1 MASKT
6 AKCCQLL
13 FAIFFIGGG
22 GYLIW
27 HFLGRPTS
35 ADELQDALNDID
47 FSDFTD
53 VLDNLTDD
61 AFDDLWKSD
70 ADPSVGD
77 NTTYEWDNDGKGLDL
92 ELFNALDDNWQEE
105 YEIAL
110 NDWENGTP
118 DSLTLS
124 TKRVEVDNACTPV
137 DGVMKVCN
145 GNYGDKG
152 WLGINELVIIN
163 KKKIKNSVAKMNEFY
178 LNNADFIKR
187 RYVMCHEIGHG
198 FGLPHTD
205 ENFQNKDLGDCLDYT
220 NTPKNNLL
228 PGTVNYNKLQV
239 LYGTVG
245 GGGRKLR
252 SREVEA
258 TEIMG
263 FSPELLAEYNRARRE
278 FDHMSK
284 REARRRRRL
293 HQHVDVDHK
302 TYSRKLDDE
311 HTLQIQVHYA

>member
-145 GNYGDKG
+145 GNCK
-152 WLGINELVIIN
+152 WM
-163 KKKIKNSVAKMNEFY
+163 VACMDIYKSCFN
-178 LNNADFIKR
+178 
-187 RYVMCHEIGHG
+187 
-198 FGLPHTD
+198 
-205 ENFQNKDLGDCLDYT
+205 
-220 NTPKNNLL
+220 
-228 PGTVNYNKLQV
+228 
-239 LYGTVG
+239 
-245 GGGRKLR
+245 GRR
-252 SREVEA
+252 SRILPNFAKTMERWRQR
-258 TEIMG
+258 
-263 FSPELLAEYNRARRE
+263 LAWY
-278 FDHMSK
+278 
-284 REARRRRRL
+284 
-293 HQHVDVDHK
+293 Q
-302 TYSRKLDDE
+302 
-311 HTLQIQVHYA
+311 